1 MRVHKRLLEENDGSG
16 FALLTPC
23 MKALLLIFS
32 LLVCSLPV
40 FGSQAAL
47 KSQIQSGFQPDFL
60 SRDKAAW
67 ISDVQKFATSQL
79 SDGTWS
85 DVNYSAVDSQDFAP
99 KTHLSRAATMAEG
112 YGTPG
117 QIHFQS
123 KTLLPKIRAAL
134 KHWLS
139 NDYQSYNW
147 WHNQIGVQQYI
158 VRILV
163 LTGDHIGGELKT
175 GAAAILDRT
184 VIDQTGQ
191 NRMWRS
197 EIVFVR
203 GVLYGK
209 NDDAKSA
216 SKEIEGLLV
225 FDSKEGIQSDGSF
238 LQHGNLIYNGGYG
251 DKFIQLMARYM
262 AMVDGSHFDFH
273 KTSKQRFIDH
283 VLKAQLWLTRNNKY
297 DYGVM
302 GRSLTVKN
310 RTAIFLGSACE
321 TLSRMKVKEKIE
333 LQNCAQSVLGNK
345 VSGLVGNKAF
355 YRSDTAVQQEKDY
368 YASVRMYSTRTVNN
382 DAPSNG
388 EGLMSHH
395 LSEGAMLLMKDGSE
409 YENIFPVWDWN
420 KIPGTTVE
428 QKEIVPAIFT
438 PGRWDLFE
446 HMWYMGFSQFVGS
459 VSNGRFGA
467 SAFNFVSNPKYDKLS
482 AKKSWFFFDK
492 TIWAL
497 GSNITCPDCEKV
509 QTTVNQTLS
518 KGEVKEISSDVIMHQ
533 NVGYL
538 FPANQEF
545 RFTNKLQKG
554 NWNTINSSLKSEPVS
569 EKVFTLTLNHGK
581 GPMGASYE
589 YLILP
594 ETSETELKSYDI
606 QSEFSFLNSSSV
618 QAVYSKK
625 QNLLQAAFYE
635 KSSFKLEGLTVEAD
649 GACLIMIEN
658 VNGRLVLHVSDPT
671 QQLKNVTLR
680 VNGLTFQGVYPTG
693 IKAGSTLT
701 L

>member
-1 MRVHKRLLEENDGSG
+1 
-16 FALLTPC
+16 
-23 MKALLLIFS
+23 MKVVFLIIS
-32 LLVCSLPV
+32 LFVCSFPV

-47 KSQIQSGFQPDFL
+47 KGQIRLGFQPDFL

-67 ISDVQKFATSQL
+67 ISDVERFASSQ
-79 SDGTWS
+79 SKDGTWG
-85 DVNYSAVDSQDFAP
+85 DVDYSATESKDFSP

-117 QIHFQS
+117 QIHYRS
-123 KTLLPKIRAAL
+123 KTLLPKIRLAL
-134 KHWLS
+134 NHWIS

-147 WHNQIGVQQYI
+147 WHNLIGVQQYI

-163 LTGDHIGGELKT
+163 LTGDEIGGELKA
-175 GAAAILDRT
+175 GAAAILNRT

-197 EIVFVR
+197 EIVFIR
-203 GVLYGK
+203 GVLYG
-209 NDDAKSA
+209 NSDDAKMA

-251 DKFIQLMARYM
+251 DKFIQLMARYL
-262 AMVDGSHFDFH
+262 AMVDGSPFDFH
-273 KTSKQRFIDH
+273 KSSKQRFIDH

-321 TLSRMKVKEKIE
+321 TLSRMKVKEKAQ
-333 LQNCAQSVLGNK
+333 LQNCALSILGNK
-345 VSGLVGNKAF
+345 VSGLIGNKAF
-355 YRSDTAVQQEKDY
+355 YRSDTAVQQEKEY

-428 QKEIVPAIFT
+428 QKTIVPAIFT

-446 HMWYMGFSQFVGS
+446 HMWFVGFSQFVGS
-459 VSNGRFGA
+459 ISNGRFGA

-482 AKKSWFFFDK
+482 AKKAWFFFDK

-497 GSNITCPDCEKV
+497 GSSISCPGCEEVK
-509 QTTVNQTLS
+509 TTVNQTLS
-518 KGEVKEISSDVIMHQ
+518 KGEVKEISPDILMHQ

-538 FPANQEF
+538 FPTPQEVNF
-545 RFTNKLQKG
+545 SNKNQKG
-554 NWNTINSSLKSEPVS
+554 DWKTINSSLKSEVVS
-569 EKVFTLTLNHGK
+569 AKVFSLTLSHGE
-581 GPMGASYE
+581 GPLGSSYE

-594 ETSETELKSYDI
+594 DTTEEELVSFNVKD
-606 QSEFSFLNSSSV
+606 QFSFLNTPSV

-625 QNLLQAAFYE
+625 QNLLQAALYE
-635 KSSFKLEGLTVEAD
+635 KTSFKLEGLSIEVD
-649 GACLIMIEN
+649 GACLIMLEN
-658 VNGRLVLHVSDPT
+658 VNGKMVLHVSDPT
-671 QQLKNVTLR
+671 QLLKRVTIR
-680 VNGLTFQGVYPTG
+680 VNGALFQGTYPTG

-701 L
+701 M